1 MVEQP
6 SRSSSILSE
15 IGKIGGLGEIRLI
28 AILVA
33 VTLAVGVV
41 GILAVPFVSAQDRS
55 GDLVESY
62 TATLH
67 PDGRLDETYVY
78 TLRSSTTRML
88 FRFWEEDLVYGGQ
101 FGGYITLLWAEVPPE
116 SIAYVKNYMG
126 SVSIVPPSVASY
138 NDITTIG
145 DLAYY
150 NEAGCYNPGYFSAGT
165 YTVRFGFKIG
175 LEADSDSVYDH
186 LNIMLAREHLP
197 YRNVRIVIEDAG
209 YVYAVYP
216 HPPSLKVGREGDDM
230 VITGSSAENE
240 LLEFELLM
248 PSGAHSFEV
257 YSNLESDVK
266 GLTEKANLT
275 YSTQYWTA
283 YWLGYA
289 AMAAV
294 LLSPLLL
301 LGLWMRYGRE
311 EDVTVPTYLSTVPNP
326 ERRPW
331 LVNLVFR
338 RGVSDLDEDG
348 FYATL
353 LDLQRRKK
361 IRIEPR
367 EGGMKIFI
375 LDRSV
380 EDAYEQKAMEFLG
393 KLATLDVTSPNNPQ
407 AVFDTDTLK
416 ELAGKISS
424 GSGDSRA
431 SEAQKDLLTLTNYK
445 SPPWSN
451 LVPIIFVGV
460 FFVPWLYA
468 FFFSSLPS
476 GLMLVVVVMFGIALI
491 GNTFGRIKQEG
502 SFKGNGSKEWAKVSE
517 AFFVKGRRRV
527 WPIAVTGA
535 LLLIA
540 TVVVFLWAPIVSNL
554 LWTPVVLGTVV
565 LGQGAI
571 AYSFPSTLFGRWRE
585 GVYKE
590 KREWDA
596 FRAHL
601 SDLSQMRKYS
611 TEDLSMWGSWLVYG
625 TALGVGDKVAE
636 AMKALNVKFDAVPA
650 AMQAHMHFYP
660 MIIARPPVSSGGGG
674 GGGHRGGGRGGGGHG
689 GGGGRGGGG
698 AGRR

>member
-1 MVEQP
+1 M
-6 SRSSSILSE
+6 
-15 IGKIGGLGEIRLI
+15 
-28 AILVA
+28 
-33 VTLAVGVV
+33 VTLAVGAIGVFAAP
-41 GILAVPFVSAQDRS
+41 IAFTQDRS
-55 GDLVESY
+55 GDHIESY

-67 PDGRLDETYVY
+67 PDGRLDEVFVY
-78 TLRSSTTRML
+78 TLVSSDTRML
-88 FRFWEEDLVYGGQ
+88 FRYWDERLSFSRLYSPQIIPISV
-101 FGGYITLLWAEVPPE
+101 APPPG
-116 SIAYVKNYMG
+116 SIAYVKDYKASVTIMSGWAG
-126 SVSIVPPSVASY
+126 SYDVS
-138 NDITTIG
+138 TIG
-145 DLAYY
+145 GLAYL
-150 NEAGCYNPGYFSAGT
+150 NEAGCYKADYFAPGS
-165 YTVRFGFKIG
+165 YTISYSFRIVME
-175 LEADSDSVYDH
+175 LESDSEYDH
-186 LNIMLAREHLP
+186 LNLMLARDHLP
-197 YRNVRIVIEDAG
+197 YRNVRIVIADAG
-209 YVYAVYP
+209 YVSTVYA
-216 HPPSLKVGREGDDM
+216 HPPSLTVSHEGSDI

-248 PSGAHSFEV
+248 PSGANSFDAYRIME
-257 YSNLESDVK
+257 SNEKS
-266 GLTEKANLT
+266 LTEEANIA
-275 YSTQYWTA
+275 YSRQYWTA
-283 YWLGYA
+283 YWLGYSA
-289 AMAAV
+289 KAVV
-294 LLSPLLL
+294 LLTPFLL
-301 LGLWMRYGRE
+301 LGLWLIYGRE

-326 ERRPW
+326 ERKPW

-338 RGVSDLDEDG
+338 KGVSDLDEDA

-361 IRIEPR
+361 IRIESR

-375 LDRSV
+375 LSRDV

-393 KLATLDVTSPNNPQ
+393 KLATLDVTSPDNLQ
-407 AVFDTDTLK
+407 VVFDTDTLK

-424 GSGDSRA
+424 GSEDSRA
-431 SEAQKDLLTLTNYK
+431 SEAQKDLLTLTNYR

-476 GLMLVVVVMFGIALI
+476 GMMLVVVAMMGFALI
-491 GNTFGRIKQEG
+491 GNMSMRLKQ
-502 SFKGNGSKEWAKVSE
+502 KGGVGGDGSKEWAKVSE

-527 WPIAVTGA
+527 LPIAVVGA

-540 TVVVFLWAPIVSNL
+540 AVVVFLWAPIVSNL

-636 AMKALNVKFDAVPA
+636 AMKALDVKFDAVPA
-650 AMQAHMHFYP
+650 AMQAHMHFYS

-674 GGGHRGGGRGGGGHG
+674 SGGHRGGGRGGGGHG